1 MNMFYL
7 IDTSGS
13 MNHNGCIE
21 SVNEAMPEI
30 IEILRDVTL
39 GNKDY
44 GEIFVNCIAF
54 SNRARLL
61 EPMPVSALDYSWSNL
76 EAYGL
81 TNMGEAFDLLD
92 AQLRPEA
99 ALGATA
105 GNLRPAVILL
115 SDGDPDS

>member
-54 SNRARLL
+54 SNRAR
-61 EPMPVSALDYSWSNL
+61 
-76 EAYGL
+76 
-81 TNMGEAFDLLD
+81 
-92 AQLRPEA
+92 
-99 ALGATA
+99 
-105 GNLRPAVILL
+105 
-115 SDGDPDS
+115 